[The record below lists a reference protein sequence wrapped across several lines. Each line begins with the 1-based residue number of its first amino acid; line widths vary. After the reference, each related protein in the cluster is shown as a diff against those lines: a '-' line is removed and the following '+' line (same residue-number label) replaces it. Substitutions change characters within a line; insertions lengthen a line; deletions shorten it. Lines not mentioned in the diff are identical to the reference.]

1 MNEFRKAQRDYYSW
15 KIKQAQNRSK
25 NQWHIINEIMG
36 KDKCITYPEVPLK
49 NEESIKDENQ
59 LANAFNHYFSN
70 IGCEL
75 AQKIPNTTI
84 NFLDYMKPSNENS
97 MFLEPVCIQEII
109 TVMNSIKT
117 NAAGAD
123 NISKQIIK
131 HNFHTIAKH
140 LLKIINQSFTLGI
153 VPNELK
159 IAKIIPFY
167 KSGDKNTLGNYRP
180 VAILPLFSKIWEK
193 LYYDRL
199 MKFLDRHNILYTHQY
214 GFRPKYSI
222 DYAVMS
228 LQNYI
233 IKEFEKGNY
242 TIGIFLDLSKAFDT
256 LDKNLLLNKLHRY
269 GLRGIPNKWINSYL
283 SDRNQQVQLR
293 NILSDKNFID
303 TGVPQG
309 SVLGPV
315 MFLLY
320 VNDLPNFDNK
330 VFTLMFADDN
340 SLFISG
346 PNLDE
351 LMHQTKK

>member
-1 MNEFRKAQRDYYSW
+1 
-15 KIKQAQNRSK
+15 
-25 NQWHIINEIMG
+25 
-36 KDKCITYPEVPLK
+36 
-49 NEESIKDENQ
+49 
-59 LANAFNHYFSN
+59 
-70 IGCEL
+70 
-75 AQKIPNTTI
+75 
-84 NFLDYMKPSNENS
+84 

-117 NAAGAD
+117 NAAGVD

-131 HNFHTIAKH
+131 NNFNTIAKH
-140 LLKIINQSFTLGI
+140 LVKIINQSFAEGV
-153 VPNELK
+153 VPNV
-159 IAKIIPFY
+159 AKIIPFY

-193 LYYDRL
+193 LFYDRL

-256 LDKNLLLNKLHRY
+256 LDKNLLLNKLHSY
-269 GLRGIPNKWINSYL
+269 GIRGIPNKWINSYL
-283 SDRNQQVQLR
+283 SDRNQHVQLR

-330 VFTLMFADDN
+330 VFTLMFADDS

-351 LMHQTKK
+351 LNASHDQTKNIIIKVQNWINTNKLSLNLKKTKFMIFSTRDIKEHEYINVRNFKIERVRLFKFLGFFEYSATVREGVTKFEMPGQKLLKKCLFLFIAPFDL